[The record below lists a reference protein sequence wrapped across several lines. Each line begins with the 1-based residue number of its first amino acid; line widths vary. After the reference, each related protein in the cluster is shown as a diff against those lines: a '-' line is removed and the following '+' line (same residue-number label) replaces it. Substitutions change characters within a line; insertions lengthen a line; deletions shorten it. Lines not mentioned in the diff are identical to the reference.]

1 MHKPFAPFAP
11 QRPVM
16 PARSRLATGL
26 LAAAALLI
34 SGHALAQTSYTLH
47 TLKPGATNKPL
58 SREQD
63 FFIDATHRVTARSQR
78 DAGFRSPIC
87 IPFLGLYCDA
97 GGRTYSSDVLTWPP
111 STASTVSPI
120 ALTNKRQSDTTRI
133 PATSASPSGRI
144 FLTEDVGLICDTQT
158 GAIMAFDSQFKDSV
172 VTYDAQGNDVS
183 SDLASSFA
191 TVGRRGLDDAGHL
204 AVNGVRRS
212 YVLDLSARLGATT
225 DASLNTPIQLPP
237 PLPVGT
243 DAESRVRVMASVN
256 LLAGE
261 VRPDPASY
269 FDDSLDLGN
278 GRTVN
283 PALWV
288 NGRLQVIDR
297 KQGRAIGVNQAG
309 QVLLQRAN
317 KVYSVWFN
325 GQETAVAPLVNGE
338 VVVPHAINASGV
350 VVGRSGL
357 PAGNY
362 PDVDGYRNGKAF
374 IWRNGVS
381 SNLNQWVASKGLK
394 LPSGSVLEDALDI
407 NDAGSIVAVLKSSGG
422 TRSVVRLQ
430 AKP

>member
-1 MHKPFAPFAP
+1 MPQPSAPFKHT
-11 QRPVM
+11 
-16 PARSRLATGL
+16 RSGL
-26 LAAAALLI
+26 LTSALTGVLTTAALLI
-34 SGHALAQTSYTLH
+34 CGHAMAQSSYTLS
-47 TLKPGATNKPL
+47 TLKSGTTNKPL
-58 SREQD
+58 SRDQD
-63 FFIDATHRVTARSQR
+63 FFIDATHRVVARSYR
-78 DAGFRSPIC
+78 DAGYQNPIC
-87 IPFLGLYCDA
+87 IPWLVLVCSP
-97 GGRTYSSDVLTWPP
+97 GGRTYSTDVLAWPA

-120 ALTNKRQSDTTRI
+120 ALTNKRQPGATRI

-144 FLTEDVGLICDTQT
+144 FLTEDVDLIYDTQT
-158 GAIMAFDSQFKDSV
+158 GAIMAFANQFQDSV
-172 VTYDAQGNDVS
+172 VTYDAQGNYES
-183 SDLASSFA
+183 SDLVSAFA

-212 YVLDLSARLGATT
+212 YVLDLSSRLGATT
-225 DASLNTPIQLPP
+225 DALMDTPIQLPP

-243 DAESRVRVMASVN
+243 DAETRVRAMASVH

-261 VRPDPASY
+261 VRPDAASY
-269 FDDSLDLGN
+269 FDDDLDLSN
-278 GRTVN
+278 GRSVN

-309 QVLLQRAN
+309 QVLLQRPN

-325 GQETAVAPLVNGE
+325 GQETAIAPLVSGE

-362 PDVDGYRNGKAF
+362 PDVDGYRNGKAL

-422 TRSVVRLQ
+422 TRTIVRLH